1 MYSFGINSVVYKIK
15 FDEMMRLNTN
25 ANFAFLSRLRN
36 VNKKNNLGLIRC
48 QVAQPSAMQLLL

>member
-15 FDEMMRLNTN
+15 FNEMMRLNTN
-25 ANFAFLSRLRN
+25 ANFAFLRRLRN
-36 VNKKNNLGLIRC
+36 VNKNNLGLIRC